1 MHAPYEARQTGE
13 AERPVNSKKPKR
25 LTRKTSRAPVLRKV
39 PTGIQGLDE
48 LTGGGLPKG
57 RSTLLC
63 GGAGS
68 GKTLL
73 AMEFLVRGVKEFNES
88 GVFIAFEEQTE
99 ELAQNFASL
108 GHDLKALVA
117 QKKLALDFFHIER
130 SQITESGEN
139 NLGGLFIRLEHA
151 IDSIGASRVVLDS
164 IEQLFSGLTNTAILR
179 VELRRLFLW
188 LKTKSVTS
196 TSPLSKGRAA

>member
-1 MHAPYEARQTGE
+1 MKTISLNNR
-13 AERPVNSKKPKR
+13 KR
-25 LTRKTSRAPVLRKV
+25 LSRTISRPPVLRKV

-73 AMEFLVRGVKEFNES
+73 AMEFLVRGVKEFKEP
-88 GVFIAFEEQTE
+88 GVFVAFEEQTE

-108 GHDLKALVA
+108 GHDLKTLVA
-117 QKKLALDFFHIER
+117 QKKLAIDFVHIER
-130 SQITESGEN
+130 GEIQETGEY
-139 NLGGLFIRLEHA
+139 NLEGLFIRLEHA
-151 IDSIGASRVVLDS
+151 IDSIGASRVVLD
-164 IEQLFSGLTNTAILR
+164 
-179 VELRRLFLW
+179 
-188 LKTKSVTS
+188 
-196 TSPLSKGRAA
+196 

>member
-1 MHAPYEARQTGE
+1 MGSELSTQR
-13 AERPVNSKKPKR
+13 
-25 LTRKTSRAPVLRKV
+25 TRKASRTPVLLKV

-73 AMEFLVRGVKEFNES
+73 AMEFLVKGVEQFGEPGIFVS
-88 GVFIAFEEQTE
+88 FEEDAE

-108 GHDLKALVA
+108 GHDLNRLVA
-117 QKKLALDFFHIER
+117 QRKLAIDFILLQR
-130 SQITESGEN
+130 SEVGESGDY
-139 NLGGLFIRLEHA
+139 NLEGLFIRLEHA
-151 IDSIGASRVVLDS
+151 IDDIGPAVSC
-164 IEQLFSGLTNTAILR
+164 LTAL
-179 VELRRLFLW
+179 
-188 LKTKSVTS
+188 SSYS
-196 TSPLSKGRAA
+196 TG